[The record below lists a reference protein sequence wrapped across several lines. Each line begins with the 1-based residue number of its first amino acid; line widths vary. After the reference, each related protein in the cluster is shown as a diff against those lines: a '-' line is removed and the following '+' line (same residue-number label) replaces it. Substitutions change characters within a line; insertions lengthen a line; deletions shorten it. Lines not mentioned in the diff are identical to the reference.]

1 MTKQNLNLIKQ
12 MTKDYEPKGQP
23 NPTTKKR
30 SSFRDS
36 MIQICYELA
45 HTEEQM
51 QILQR
56 TNPQMYEYI
65 REKFPKEQIDPE
77 RENFVYFPKKE
88 RERGGKMNARRRN
101 D

>member
-1 MTKQNLNLIKQ
+1 
-12 MTKDYEPKGQP
+12 
-23 NPTTKKR
+23 
-30 SSFRDS
+30 
-36 MIQICYELA
+36 
-45 HTEEQM
+45 M

-65 REKFPKEQIDPE
+65 RERFPKEQIDPE

-88 RERGGKMNARRRN
+88 KERGGKMNARRRN